1 MLYVYVVGEVSFVE
15 LFEDEYGKPR
25 GSGIV
30 EFEKLEHA
38 RIALEKMN
46 RFELKGRRLI
56 VKEVRIPYDLHSS
69 VFNHEACVSWELVL
83 SSVFVFSLNALRTR
97 MLMSNEVQMLL
108 QAVTKK
114 VETTYLRHTRRVVS
128 MVVMLATVREGK
140 MVLEEEEAV
149 LER

>member
-1 MLYVYVVGEVSFVE
+1 
-15 LFEDEYGKPR
+15 
-25 GSGIV
+25 
-30 EFEKLEHA
+30 
-38 RIALEKMN
+38 
-46 RFELKGRRLI
+46 
-56 VKEVRIPYDLHSS
+56 
-69 VFNHEACVSWELVL
+69 
-83 SSVFVFSLNALRTR
+83 